1 MQAKE
6 IDKAVSVS
14 EKKLQMNLLDVEKRD
29 WQTNVSIRKKK
40 LQMNMLNVG
49 KRDCYQNKS
58 IAKVFSPI

>member
-1 MQAKE
+1 
-6 IDKAVSVS
+6 
-14 EKKLQMNLLDVEKRD
+14 MNLLDVEKRD

-40 LQMNMLNVG
+40 LQMNLLNVG